1 MANSPELSITAFF
14 KQLSTT
20 SKKKLNPIS
29 KLVGENRQI
38 IEQKFSNFIKLLP
51 PRFYK
56 IFALVFILAAL
67 GYVSY
72 LAIRKRLSS
81 NEDT

>member
-1 MANSPELSITAFF
+1 MANSPELSIATLF

-20 SKKKLNPIS
+20 SKKKIYPIT

-38 IEQKFSNFIKLLP
+38 IEQKFSKFIKLLP

-56 IFALVFILAAL
+56 VFALVFILAAL
-67 GYVSY
+67 GYVFY
-72 LAIRKRLSS
+72 LAIRKKLFS
-81 NEDT
+81 NQDA